1 MASMIEINLLA
12 QRKKRRAA
20 AVMGL
25 DLSAIN
31 IKMVVVAV
39 IIYFAQDMAIPPYY
53 QGIED
58 EVQQQIN
65 TTQSEL
71 SALKQELRQHAK
83 VKERLQAYERRVKEL
98 KKRSEFVDQI
108 IKSRTNP
115 KKLLEKIARSVP
127 DDMWFE
133 KVILGDDRQIS
144 ISGRAEA
151 YKSIGDFLTMAN
163 DSAFFGKSLTLAS
176 SATMDEVLYG
186 KKKRVEV
193 YEIKGTIE
201 TFDPW
206 QGNGAP

>member
-1 MASMIEINLLA
+1 MIEINLLL
-12 QRKKRRAA
+12 QRKKRKVP

-25 DLSAIN
+25 DFSAIN
-31 IKMVVVAV
+31 LKMVGLGL
-39 IIYFAQDMAIPPYY
+39 ILYFAQDMFIPPYTAELE
-53 QGIED
+53 QA
-58 EVQQQIN
+58 VQDQIN
-65 TTQSEL
+65 TAQTEL
-71 SALKQELRQHAK
+71 AALKAELRQHAK
-83 VKERLQAYERRVKEL
+83 VKERLQAYERRVNEL
-98 KKRSEFVDQI
+98 MKRSEYVDQI
-108 IKSRTNP
+108 LKARTNP

-133 KVILGDDRQIS
+133 KIILGDNRQIT

-151 YKSIGDFLTMAN
+151 YKSIGDFLTLAN

-176 SATMDEVLYG
+176 SATMDEMLYG

-206 QGNGAP
+206 QGNSTP

>member
-1 MASMIEINLLA
+1 MIEINLLL
-12 QRKKRRAA
+12 QRKKRKVP

-25 DLSAIN
+25 DFSAIN
-31 IKMVVVAV
+31 LKMVGLGL
-39 IIYFAQDMAIPPYY
+39 ILYFAQDMFIPPYTAELE
-53 QGIED
+53 QA
-58 EVQQQIN
+58 VQDQIN
-65 TTQSEL
+65 TAQTEL
-71 SALKQELRQHAK
+71 AALKAELRQHAK
-83 VKERLQAYERRVKEL
+83 VKERLQAYERRVNEL
-98 KKRSEFVDQI
+98 KKRSEYVDQI
-108 IKSRTNP
+108 LKARTNP

-133 KVILGDDRQIS
+133 KIILGDNRQIT

-151 YKSIGDFLTMAN
+151 YKSIGDFLTLAN

-176 SATMDEVLYG
+176 SATMDEMLYG

-206 QGNGAP
+206 QGNSTP

>member
-1 MASMIEINLLA
+1 MIEINLLL
-12 QRKKRRAA
+12 QRKKRKVP

-25 DLSAIN
+25 DFSAIN
-31 IKMVVVAV
+31 LKMVGLGL
-39 IIYFAQDMAIPPYY
+39 ILYFAQDMFIPPYFAE
-53 QGIED
+53 IEQA
-58 EVQQQIN
+58 VQDQIN
-65 TTQSEL
+65 TAQTEL
-71 SALKQELRQHAK
+71 AALKAELRQHAK
-83 VKERLQAYERRVKEL
+83 VKERLQAYESRVNEL
-98 KKRSEFVDQI
+98 KKRSEYVDQI
-108 IKSRTNP
+108 LKARTNP

-133 KVILGDDRQIS
+133 KIILGDNRQIT

-151 YKSIGDFLTMAN
+151 YKSIGDFLTLAN

-176 SATMDEVLYG
+176 SATMDEMLYG

-206 QGNGAP
+206 QGNSTP

>member
-1 MASMIEINLLA
+1 MIEINLLA
-12 QRKKRRAA
+12 QKKKRKVP
-20 AVMGL
+20 AVIGI
-25 DLSAIN
+25 DFSAIN
-31 IKMVVVAV
+31 IKMVTFAIVV
-39 IIYFAQDMAIPPYY
+39 YFIQDMFIPPYFLE
-53 QGIED
+53 IETA
-58 EVQQQIN
+58 VQDQI
-65 TTQSEL
+65 TAAQTEL
-71 SALKQELRQHAK
+71 SSLKAELRQHAK

-98 KKRSEFVDQI
+98 KKRSEYVDQI
-108 IKSRTNP
+108 LKSRTNP

-133 KVILGDDRQIS
+133 KIQLSDNRQIS

-186 KKKRVEV
+186 KQKRVEV

-206 QGNGAP
+206 QGNAAP